1 MAHIPVNK
9 GLLLICLSR
18 TEEIKGK
25 SPTVRVFV
33 IRKIFLSHNDICHE
47 ISVDKVLFMAPD
59 DLINGC
65 REQ

>member
-1 MAHIPVNK
+1 
-9 GLLLICLSR
+9 LLIGLGR

-33 IRKIFLSHNDICHE
+33 IRKIFLAHNDIRHE
-47 ISVDKVLFMAPD
+47 ISVDKIFFVALD
-59 DLINGC
+59 YLINGC